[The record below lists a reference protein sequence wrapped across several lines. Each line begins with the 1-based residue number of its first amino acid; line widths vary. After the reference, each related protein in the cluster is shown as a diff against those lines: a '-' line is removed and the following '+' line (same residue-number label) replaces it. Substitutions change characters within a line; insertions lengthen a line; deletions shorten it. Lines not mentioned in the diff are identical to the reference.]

1 MIIYNVTLS
10 INPTME
16 TSVIQWL
23 KEEHIPE
30 VLETGFFLGHDIFKV
45 IENPKDRKHN
55 SYAVQYK
62 LESWAHFNTYA
73 LEHADRLKE
82 ITQQKFGENVL
93 AFRTFLEKC

>member
-10 INPTME
+10 INPSLE

-30 VLETGFFLGHDIFKV
+30 VLDTGLFLEYHIFKV
-45 IENPKDRKHN
+45 IEDPTDRKHN
-55 SYAVQYK
+55 SYAVQYT
-62 LESWAHFNTYA
+62 LESWAHFNTYT
-73 LEHADRLKE
+73 LEHADRLRDKTKE
-82 ITQQKFGENVL
+82 KFGDNVL